1 MRRGRL
7 GDSTGVWEIAGAA
20 VVLRAGVRGCGCF
33 CAAIGSGWAVRG
45 DAGNCGY
52 GCRSVCGWAWSL
64 LLLLSC
70 VAFWGGQCVF
80 SGKIARKSRKFQQKP
95 EFSAGIGRE
104 WGGIAPWWA
113 SSGAGRWKIMDA
125 IVVLRAGA
133 HGRSHYYNVSPICV
147 TLHSDEGGARFF
159 WRESGKIRNNC
170 AVGGEGLA
178 EQGER
183 KGARAAAILRAS
195 ERGSS
200 AARLPHCHAGGF
212 DANGRIC

>member
-1 MRRGRL
+1 MENYGCDCRSARRCARPQPY
-7 GDSTGVWEIAGAA
+7 
-20 VVLRAGVRGCGCF
+20 LRAGR
-33 CAAIGSGWAVRG
+33 R
-45 DAGNCGY
+45 
-52 GCRSVCGWAWSL
+52 
-64 LLLLSC
+64 
-70 VAFWGGQCVF
+70 VF
-80 SGKIARKSRKFQQKP
+80 FGKIARKSRKFQRKP
-95 EFSAGIGRE
+95 EFSAGIGLD
-104 WGGIAPWWA
+104 WGRNALWWA
-113 SSGAGRWKIMDA
+113 GSGAERWKIMGA

-147 TLHSDEGGARFF
+147 TLHSDEGGTRFF

-178 EQGER
+178 EQWER